1 MTVQPWV
8 KSFPPEVR
16 SNAPLDLSPV
26 QSVLDKA
33 AERFGPKPALEFMG
47 KRTSYAEL
55 EALANRAAA
64 GFQKLGVG
72 PGVHVGLFLPNAPQ
86 YVIAFFGVLKAG
98 GTVVNYSP
106 LDALSTLQFKIN
118 DSETDILVTL
128 DLAALYPQAEKLLAS
143 TRLKKLVVG
152 EFAEMTAAP
161 GPVKAQMAAA
171 GMLAEV
177 KHDDRHVAFRDL
189 IDNDGRYQAHP
200 LGDLTDA
207 LAVIQYTGGTTG
219 TPKGAM
225 LTHANLT
232 AACSLYMEIMTRSGP
247 DSLRVGEERFLCILP
262 LFHIYSLTVVML
274 LGFRLGAE
282 LVLHPRFDPAAAAKD
297 IVDKKI
303 TVYMGVPTMHV
314 ALLSVPG
321 VESMDWS
328 SLRLCASGGAPLPV
342 AVQER
347 FEKVIGCR
355 LTEGW
360 GMTETSPIG
369 TFTPRAGPVKRGS
382 CGIPYPGT
390 EMKFID
396 VANPDREVAPG
407 ERGEICVRGPNV
419 TKGYWKQPKAT
430 ANSMTKDGFFRT
442 GDVGYLDEDGFVYIV
457 DRTKDM
463 LLCGGFNVYPRN
475 IEEAI
480 YQHPSVEEVSVI
492 GVPDAYRGET
502 PKAYVKLKAGA
513 PPPTLRRH
521 EGVPEGASRQARDD
535 RRDGNPRR
543 TAQDPGR
550 KDLEKGP
557 SRLRPAGP
565 RRLTRGTGA
574 SPERRSS
581 RAWPPTSTDIR
592 CCTCLSEGRASCRSP
607 NGATASPSAFPRRLS
622 KRCSSSQATR
632 STCTWPA
639 SARSASRASRSDG
652 IS

>member
-8 KSFPPEVR
+8 KSYPPDVR
-16 SNAPLDLSPV
+16 KNAPLDLSSV
-26 QSVLDKA
+26 QSVLEKA
-33 AERFGPKPALEFMG
+33 AGRFGSQPALEFMG

-64 GFQKLGVG
+64 GFQKLGVA
-72 PGVHVGLFLPNAPQ
+72 PGVHVGLYLPNTPH

-106 LDALSTLQFKIN
+106 LDALHTLQIKIE

-128 DLAALYPQAEKLLAS
+128 DLASLYPQAEKLLAS
-143 TRLKKLVVG
+143 TRLKTLVVG
-152 EFAEMTAAP
+152 EFAEMSPAP
-161 GPVKAQMAAA
+161 APVKAHMAAA

-177 KHDDRHVAFRDL
+177 KRDDRCLAFRDL

-200 LGDLTDA
+200 PGDLTEA

-232 AACSLYMEIMTRSGP
+232 AACSLYMEVMTRSGP
-247 DSLRVGEERFLCILP
+247 DSLRVGGERFLCILP

-342 AVQER
+342 AVQQR

-355 LTEGW
+355 LSEGW
-360 GMTETSPIG
+360 GMTETAPIG
-369 TFTPRAGPVKRGS
+369 TFTPRAGPGKPGS
-382 CGIPYPGT
+382 CGIPYPTT

-396 VANPDREVAPG
+396 VADPEREVKPG
-407 ERGEICVRGPNV
+407 ERGEICVKGSNV
-419 TKGYWKQPKAT
+419 MKGYWKQPKAT
-430 ANSMTKDGFFRT
+430 ADSMTNDGFFRT
-442 GDVGYLDEDGFVYIV
+442 GDVGYMDEDGFVYIV

-502 PKAYVKLKAGA
+502 PKAFVKVKAGA
-513 PPPTLRRH
+513 SPPTFEDMKAFLKDRLGKHEMIGAMEMRDELPKTPVGKISKKDLR
-521 EGVPEGASRQARDD
+521 ASDAQARV
-535 RRDGNPRR
+535 
-543 TAQDPGR
+543 A
-550 KDLEKGP
+550 
-557 SRLRPAGP
+557 
-565 RRLTRGTGA
+565 
-574 SPERRSS
+574 
-581 RAWPPTSTDIR
+581 
-592 CCTCLSEGRASCRSP
+592 
-607 NGATASPSAFPRRLS
+607 
-622 KRCSSSQATR
+622 
-632 STCTWPA
+632 
-639 SARSASRASRSDG
+639 
-652 IS
+652 

>member
-1 MTVQPWV
+1 MTIQPWV
-8 KSFPPEVR
+8 KSYPPDLR
-16 SNAPLDLSPV
+16 SNAPLDLSSV

-33 AERFGPKPALEFMG
+33 AERFGSKPALEFMG
-47 KRTSYAEL
+47 KRTTYAEL
-55 EALANRAAA
+55 EALANRASA

-72 PGVHVGLFLPNAPQ
+72 PGVHVGLFLPNTPH

-106 LDALSTLQFKIN
+106 LDAVATLQKKIE

-143 TRLKKLVVG
+143 TRLKTLVIG
-152 EFAEMTAAP
+152 EFAEMSPAP
-161 GPVKAQMAAA
+161 GPVRASMTAA
-171 GMLAEV
+171 GMLAQV
-177 KHDDRHVAFRDL
+177 NHDNRRVPFREL
-189 IDNDGRYQAHP
+189 IENDGRYQAHP
-200 LGDLTDA
+200 LGDLSNA

-232 AACSLYMEIMTRSGP
+232 AACSLYMEVMTRSGP
-247 DSLRVGEERFLCILP
+247 DSLRVGEERVLCILP

-282 LVLHPRFDPAAAAKD
+282 LVLHARFDPAAAVKD

-303 TVYMGVPTMHV
+303 TVYLGVPTMHV
-314 ALLSVPG
+314 AILSVPG
-321 VESMDWS
+321 VESTDWS
-328 SLRLCASGGAPLPV
+328 SLRLCGSGGAPLPV

-347 FEKVIGCR
+347 FEQVTGRR
-355 LTEGW
+355 LNEGW
-360 GMTETSPIG
+360 GMTETAPIG
-369 TFTPRAGPVKRGS
+369 TFTPRGGPTKPGS
-382 CGIPYPGT
+382 CGVPYPGT

-396 VANPDREVAPG
+396 VADPEREVAPG

-430 ANSMTKDGFFRT
+430 ADSMTKDGFFRT
-442 GDVGYLDEDGFVYIV
+442 GDVGYMDGDGYVFIV

-502 PKAYVKLKAGA
+502 PKAFVKLKAGA
-513 PPPTLRRH
+513 ERPTFEEMKAFLKDRLGKH
-521 EGVPEGASRQARDD
+521 EMIGAMEIRDELPKTPV
-535 RRDGNPRR
+535 GKISK
-543 TAQDPGR
+543 
-550 KDLEKGP
+550 KDL
-557 SRLRPAGP
+557 
-565 RRLTRGTGA
+565 
-574 SPERRSS
+574 
-581 RAWPPTSTDIR
+581 
-592 CCTCLSEGRASCRSP
+592 RASE
-607 NGATASPSAFPRRLS
+607 A
-622 KRCSSSQATR
+622 QAHV
-632 STCTWPA
+632 A
-639 SARSASRASRSDG
+639 
-652 IS
+652 

>member
-8 KSFPPEVR
+8 KSYPPEVR
-16 SNAPLDLSPV
+16 QNAPLDLSPV

-33 AERFGPKPALEFMG
+33 AERFGPKIALEFMG

-72 PGVHVGLFLPNAPQ
+72 PGVHVGLFMPNTPH
-86 YVIAFFGVLKAG
+86 YIIAFFGVLKAG

-118 DSETDILVTL
+118 DSETDILVSL

-143 TRLKKLVVG
+143 TRLKTLVVG

-161 GPVKAQMAAA
+161 GPVKAQMTAA
-171 GMLAEV
+171 GMLAGV
-177 KHDDRHVAFRDL
+177 RHDDRRVAFRDL

-200 LGDLTDA
+200 LGDLTAA

-219 TPKGAM
+219 APKGAM

-247 DSLRVGEERFLCILP
+247 DSLREGEERFLCILP

-297 IVDKKI
+297 IAEKKI

-314 ALLSVPG
+314 AILSLPG

-342 AVQER
+342 AVQDR
-347 FEKVIGCR
+347 FEKVVGCR

-369 TFTPRAGPVKRGS
+369 TFTPRAGPRKPGS
-382 CGIPYPGT
+382 CGVPYPGT

-396 VANPDREVAPG
+396 VANPEREVKPG

-419 TKGYWKQPKAT
+419 TKGYWKQPMAT
-430 ANSMTKDGFFRT
+430 AESMTKDGFFRT
-442 GDVGYLDEDGFVYIV
+442 GDVGILDEDGFVYIV

-502 PKAYVKLKAGA
+502 PKAFISLKAGA
-513 PPPTLRRH
+513 RPPTLEEMKAFLKDRLGKH
-521 EGVPEGASRQARDD
+521 EMIGAMEIRDALPKTPV
-535 RRDGNPRR
+535 GKISK
-543 TAQDPGR
+543 
-550 KDLEKGP
+550 KDL
-557 SRLRPAGP
+557 
-565 RRLTRGTGA
+565 
-574 SPERRSS
+574 
-581 RAWPPTSTDIR
+581 
-592 CCTCLSEGRASCRSP
+592 RASD
-607 NGATASPSAFPRRLS
+607 A
-622 KRCSSSQATR
+622 Q
-632 STCTWPA
+632 
-639 SARSASRASRSDG
+639 SRVA
-652 IS
+652 

>member
-26 QSVLDKA
+26 QNVLDKA
-33 AERFGPKPALEFMG
+33 TERFGARPALEFMG

-64 GFQKLGVG
+64 GLQKLGVG
-72 PGVHVGLFLPNAPQ
+72 PGVHVGLFLPNTPH

-152 EFAEMTAAP
+152 EFAEMTGAP

-282 LVLHPRFDPAAAAKD
+282 LILHPRFDPAAAAKD
-297 IVDKKI
+297 IAAKKI

-430 ANSMTKDGFFRT
+430 ADSMTKDGFFRT

-492 GVPDAYRGET
+492 GVPDSYRGET

-513 PPPTLRRH
+513 PPPTFEDMKAFLKERLGKHEMIGAMEIRDELPKTPVGKISKKDLR
-521 EGVPEGASRQARDD
+521 ASDPQARV
-535 RRDGNPRR
+535 
-543 TAQDPGR
+543 A
-550 KDLEKGP
+550 
-557 SRLRPAGP
+557 
-565 RRLTRGTGA
+565 
-574 SPERRSS
+574 
-581 RAWPPTSTDIR
+581 
-592 CCTCLSEGRASCRSP
+592 
-607 NGATASPSAFPRRLS
+607 
-622 KRCSSSQATR
+622 
-632 STCTWPA
+632 
-639 SARSASRASRSDG
+639 
-652 IS
+652 

>member
-1 MTVQPWV
+1 MTIQPWV
-8 KSFPPEVR
+8 KSYPPNVR
-16 SNAPLDLSPV
+16 NNAPLDLSSV
-26 QSVLDKA
+26 QSVLSKA
-33 AERFGPKPALEFMG
+33 AERFGSQPALEFMG

-72 PGVHVGLFLPNAPQ
+72 LGVHVGLFLPNTPH
-86 YVIAFFGVLKAG
+86 YVIAFFGILKAG

-106 LDALSTLQFKIN
+106 LDALHTLQTKIE

-128 DLAALYPQAEKLLAS
+128 DLAALYPQAEKLFAS
-143 TRLKKLVVG
+143 TRLKTLVVG
-152 EFAEMTAAP
+152 EFAEMTPAP
-161 GPVKAQMAAA
+161 GPVKAQMTAA

-177 KHDDRHVAFRDL
+177 KHDDRRLRFRDL
-189 IDNDGRYQAHP
+189 IDNDGRYQVHP
-200 LGDLTDA
+200 VGDLTEA

-232 AACSLYMEIMTRSGP
+232 AACSLYTEVMTRGGP

-342 AVQER
+342 AVQQR

-360 GMTETSPIG
+360 GMTETAPVG
-369 TFTPRAGPVKRGS
+369 TFTPRAGPGKAGS
-382 CGIPYPGT
+382 CGIPYPTT

-396 VANPDREVAPG
+396 VANPEREVEPG
-407 ERGEICVRGPNV
+407 ERGEICVKGPNV
-419 TKGYWKQPKAT
+419 MKGYWKQPKAT
-430 ANSMTKDGFFRT
+430 AESMTKDGFFRT
-442 GDVGYLDEDGFVYIV
+442 GDVGYMDEDGFIFIV

-502 PKAYVKLKAGA
+502 PKAFVKVKAGA
-513 PPPTLRRH
+513 PTPTFEEMKAFLKDRLGKHEMIGAMEIRDELPKTPVGKISKKDLR
-521 EGVPEGASRQARDD
+521 ASDAQARV
-535 RRDGNPRR
+535 
-543 TAQDPGR
+543 A
-550 KDLEKGP
+550 
-557 SRLRPAGP
+557 
-565 RRLTRGTGA
+565 
-574 SPERRSS
+574 
-581 RAWPPTSTDIR
+581 
-592 CCTCLSEGRASCRSP
+592 
-607 NGATASPSAFPRRLS
+607 
-622 KRCSSSQATR
+622 
-632 STCTWPA
+632 
-639 SARSASRASRSDG
+639 
-652 IS
+652 